1 VTPTLA
7 GRVQT
12 RLALAL
18 LPGLPVA
25 LAVAGLLDDL
35 TTGRALST
43 LLAVTVLGL
52 GWDAAYQRLQD
63 QRWDRDWP
71 RLFTLLS
78 WVPEAL
84 GSWLVLHLLGAA
96 APLGSHLVLVTLVW
110 GAALLARAAVLP
122 VLLPRWRHDGHRLL
136 GARAPRAAT
145 SPGQQRSHRS
155 SFNLGGLTLRPGAP
169 RLAAV
174 ALFAAVVA
182 AVVLLPPMLGND
194 QQASSSADPR
204 LTDGEEQQ
212 AVHVQRAA
220 RLRTWDTTKRV
231 LPAYVE
237 FPAARV
243 DTRLGMTL
251 MKENG
256 ALVTP
261 DPAHAAWY
269 GEGAAPGQRG
279 PAVVIGSTDAVF
291 KGLAD
296 VERGQH
302 LRVVRTDGSRVDFAV
317 DRVATVDAAS
327 FPTREV
333 YGATRRPLLRLI
345 GYDEESGRNTIV
357 FAHAAWVTA
366 ARAED

>member
-1 VTPTLA
+1 MTPTLA
-7 GRVQT
+7 GRMQT

-18 LPGLPVA
+18 LPGVPVA
-25 LAVAGLLDDL
+25 LAGAGLLGHA
-35 TTGRALST
+35 TIGSALAT
-43 LLAVTVLGL
+43 LLAFAVLGL
-52 GWDAAYQRLQD
+52 GWDTAYQSLQD

-78 WVPEAL
+78 WAPEAF

-96 APLGSHLVLVTLVW
+96 VPMGTHLLLFTLLW
-110 GAALLARAAVLP
+110 GAALLARVVVLP
-122 VLLPRWRHDGHRLL
+122 VLLPHRRHDGHRLL
-136 GARAPRAAT
+136 GVRPARPT
-145 SPGQQRSHRS
+145 STEEPSHRS
-155 SFNLGGLTLRPGAP
+155 ALGLDSLGLRPGTP
-169 RLAAV
+169 RFAAV
-174 ALFAAVVA
+174 ALFAAVVG
-182 AVVLLPPMLGND
+182 AVVLLPPMLGHD
-194 QQASSSADPR
+194 RQASSSADQR
-204 LTDGEEQQ
+204 LTQGEEQQ
-212 AVHVQRAA
+212 AVRVEQTR

-237 FPAARV
+237 FPAAGV

-251 MKENG
+251 MKQNG

-291 KGLAD
+291 RRIAEVK
-296 VERGQH
+296 RGQH
-302 LRVVRTDGSRVDFAV
+302 LRIVRTDGSRVDFAV
-317 DRVATVDAAS
+317 DRVATVDTSA

-345 GYDEESGRNTIV
+345 GYDEKSGRNTIV
-357 FAHAAWVTA
+357 FAHAAWVTT
-366 ARAED
+366 ARED